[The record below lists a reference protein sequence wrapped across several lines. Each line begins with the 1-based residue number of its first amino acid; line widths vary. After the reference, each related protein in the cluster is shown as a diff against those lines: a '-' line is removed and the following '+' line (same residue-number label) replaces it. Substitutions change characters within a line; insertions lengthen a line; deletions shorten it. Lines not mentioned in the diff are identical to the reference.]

1 MPAMDARLESCVRP
15 RVGRVS
21 VNVVATVKSALA
33 LVLPPR
39 GSRLNARLRRVR
51 SRLWFFMLLFAVCL
65 IYRFIGSAGAEQW
78 PVYGVY
84 HDLQADGF
92 LGGHASLPIQPAPEL
107 LHAKNPY
114 DYANVR
120 YWWLDASYYRGKY
133 YIYWGPV
140 PALLQAAGKWVLGI
154 RGSVGDQYVDV
165 FFHDLAFVAGALL
178 IERLLHR
185 LFNARSPW
193 LLTLAVLVFAF
204 ANPTPHGVATAS
216 TYHTAILAAQA
227 WLYCGF
233 LFAFDA
239 VWHAASGS
247 ARSWRLV
254 LAGTCWGLALG
265 SRVTVL
271 PAILLLVSFTA
282 AAEAWPAARRFRRLL
297 SSGLAVGS
305 PVALAGI
312 ALLAFN
318 KLRFD
323 AWLEFGSKLQLSAF
337 PIRFSPSYLLANLY
351 SYTFRPAVVTCEFP
365 YVHQVWSMGAPAFP
379 RGFPLP
385 PDYLVLEPIVGW
397 ALAVPFTWLIPFAF
411 ALAPRPAQLSSPR
424 VRCYLFCLCSFVVLS
439 SVSGAVALL
448 VYTGTMRYLSD
459 VTFGLTLLGVLGGF
473 ALRFHRIGLAAPRAV
488 SWLLAL
494 LGLATVSV
502 GLALGY
508 QGYNLHFKTY
518 NPSLH
523 RRLVSALSLCGSR
536 PPEARPKSGP

>member
-1 MPAMDARLESCVRP
+1 M
-15 RVGRVS
+15 S
-21 VNVVATVKSALA
+21 VIATTNVKRALA
-33 LVLPPR
+33 LVVPPR
-39 GSRLNARLRRVR
+39 GSRTRAWLLRARA
-51 SRLWFFMLLFAVCL
+51 RLWFFALLAAVCL
-65 IYRFIGSAGAEQW
+65 VYRFIGSAGAPAW

-92 LGGHASLPIQPAPEL
+92 LRGHTSLPIEPAPEL
-107 LHAKNPY
+107 LRAANPY
-114 DYANVR
+114 DSANMR
-120 YWWLDASYYRGKY
+120 FWWLDASYYRGKY

-140 PALLQAAGKWVLGI
+140 PALLQAVGKWVLGV
-154 RGSVGDQYVDV
+154 RGGVGDQYVDV
-165 FFHDLAFVAGALL
+165 FFHDLAFVVGALL

-185 LFNARSPW
+185 LFNARSRW

-227 WLYCGF
+227 WLLCG
-233 LFAFDA
+233 LLLAFDA
-239 VWHAASGS
+239 VWHAGS
-247 ARSWRLV
+247 DAARTWRLV
-254 LAGTCWGLALG
+254 GAGACWGLALG

-271 PAILLLVSFTA
+271 PAIALLVALTA
-282 AAEAWPAARRFRRLL
+282 AAEAWPATRRWRRLL
-297 SSGLAVGS
+297 RGTLAVGG
-305 PVALAGI
+305 PVALAGA

-318 KLRFD
+318 KVRFD

-337 PIRFSPSYLLANLY
+337 PIRFSPSYILANLY
-351 SYTFRPAVVTCEFP
+351 SYTFRPAAVTCEFP

-385 PDYLVLEPIVGW
+385 HDYLVLEPIVGW

-411 ALAPRPAQLSSPR
+411 ALAPRPVVLSSPR
-424 VRCYLFCLCSFVVLS
+424 VRCYLFCVLAFVVLS

-473 ALRFHRIGLAAPRAV
+473 ALRFQRVGLAAPRAV
-488 SWLLAL
+488 SSLLVVLGITTVIIGL
-494 LGLATVSV
+494 L
-502 GLALGY
+502 LGY

-518 NPSLH
+518 NPGLH
-523 RRLVSALSLCGSR
+523 QRLVSTLSLCGTS
-536 PPEARPKSGP
+536 PPDSRPKSGP

>member
-1 MPAMDARLESCVRP
+1 
-15 RVGRVS
+15 
-21 VNVVATVKSALA
+21 
-33 LVLPPR
+33 LV
-39 GSRLNARLRRVR
+39 
-51 SRLWFFMLLFAVCL
+51 
-65 IYRFIGSAGAEQW
+65 YRFIGSAGAAQW

-92 LGGHASLPIQPAPEL
+92 LRGQTSLPIDPAPEL

-140 PALLQAAGKWVLGI
+140 PALLQAASKWVLGI
-154 RGSVGDQYVDV
+154 RGSLGDQYLAV

-185 LFNARSPW
+185 LFGARSRW

-227 WLYCGF
+227 WLYCGL

-239 VWHAASGS
+239 VWHAGSGA
-247 ARSWRLV
+247 ARSWRLAV
-254 LAGTCWGLALG
+254 AGACWGLALG

-271 PAILLLVSFTA
+271 PAIFLLVSLTA
-282 AAEAWPAARRFRRLL
+282 AAEAAPAPRRARRF
-297 SSGLAVGS
+297 LANALVVGS
-305 PVALAGI
+305 PIALAGVL
-312 ALLAFN
+312 LLAFN
-318 KLRFD
+318 KVRFD

-337 PIRFSPSYLLANLY
+337 PLRFSPSYVLANLY

-379 RGFPLP
+379 RGFPTP
-385 PDYLVLEPIVGW
+385 HDYLVLEPIVGW

-411 ALAPRPAQLSSPR
+411 ALGPRPARLTSAR
-424 VRCYLFCLCSFVVLS
+424 ARGYLFCLCSFVVLS
-439 SVSGAVALL
+439 SVSGAVGLF

-473 ALRFHRIGLAAPRAV
+473 ALRFHRIGSAAPRAV
-488 SWLLAL
+488 SSLLAV
-494 LGLATVSV
+494 LGLTTIAV
-502 GLALGY
+502 GLLLGY

-523 RRLVSALSLCGSR
+523 RRLVSALSVCGGR
-536 PPEARPKSGP
+536 PPDSRPKSGP